1 MITSQEQLDQ
11 EQLSEEEKY
20 FELIREAEWQR
31 ADFELGVDR

>member
-11 EQLSEEEKY
+11 AEDEEKY